1 MSVSPVSPASPEVPV
16 EPRRYH
22 HRHPVR
28 VYWEDTDAGGIVF
41 YGNSLK
47 FMERARTE
55 WLSTLGFGQE
65 SMRRAGEGM
74 FIVAET
80 TLRYL
85 KPARLDDQLTVTVA
99 VTEIGR
105 ASVTFAQEV
114 WRADTLLTQG
124 MVRIGWV
131 QPVTP
136 RDASVAQ
143 AGDEA
148 SGEDSFRP
156 ARIPARILAILPT
169 PISASK
175 G

>member
-1 MSVSPVSPASPEVPV
+1 MSVSPVSSASPESS
-16 EPRRYH
+16 RYH
-22 HRHPVR
+22 HRHTVR

-41 YGNSLK
+41 YGNYLK

-65 SMRRAGEGM
+65 AMRRAGEGM

>member
-1 MSVSPVSPASPEVPV
+1 MSVSPVSSVSPESS
-16 EPRRYH
+16 RYH

-41 YGNSLK
+41 YGNYLK

-74 FIVAET
+74 FIVVET
-80 TLRYL
+80 QLRYL

-99 VTEIGR
+99 VTEVGR

-114 WRADTLLTQG
+114 WRANTLLTQG

-131 QPVTP
+131 QPV
-136 RDASVAQ
+136 AAQ